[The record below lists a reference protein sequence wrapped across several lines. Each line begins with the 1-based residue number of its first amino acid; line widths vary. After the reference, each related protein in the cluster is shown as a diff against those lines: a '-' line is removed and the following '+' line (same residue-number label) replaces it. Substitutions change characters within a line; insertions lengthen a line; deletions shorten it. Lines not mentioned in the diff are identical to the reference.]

1 MKIGVLSRNQTLYS
15 TRRLLEAGRARGHV
29 MLVIDTLG
37 IVVEM
42 GMGHADMGHADMGHA
57 DMGHADMGHTNM
69 GQNDHDPSMKKVSG
83 QPLVGGLVYPF
94 VRLPQV
100 EAIIPR
106 IGASITDYGVAVV
119 RQFEAA
125 AVPTT
130 ASAEGIASS
139 RDKLASL
146 QLMSRAGLPVP
157 RTAVLSQPRIFFSAV
172 QAVGGPPVIIKLS
185 QGTQGRGVILAPNYR
200 TVEAVLHRLRR
211 LNQPLLAQEFVAEA
225 EGKDV
230 RVIVVGDRCVAAM
243 ERIASD
249 GEYRSNLHRGGTAVA
264 RQISPEIA
272 QLARQAVQAHGLA
285 VAGVDIIQSR
295 RGPLLLEVN
304 SSPGLE
310 GIEQATQVDVA
321 TAIIKQLE
329 KQLA

>member
-1 MKIGVLSRNQTLYS
+1 MKIGVLSRNRSLYS
-15 TRRLLEAGRARGHV
+15 TRRLLEAGRVRGHT

-42 GMGHADMGHADMGHA
+42 GLGDNGAALK
-57 DMGHADMGHTNM
+57 T
-69 GQNDHDPSMKKVSG
+69 VSS
-83 QPLVGGLVYPF
+83 QPAKGGLAYPY

-106 IGASITDYGVAVV
+106 IGASITDYGLAVV

-125 AVPTT
+125 GVPTT
-130 ASAEGIASS
+130 ASSLGIGSS
-139 RDKLASL
+139 RDKLFSL
-146 QLMSRAGLPVP
+146 QLMTQAGLPVP
-157 RTAVLSQPRIFFSAV
+157 RTAVLAQPRLFFSAV
-172 QAVGGPPVIIKLS
+172 QAVGGPPVIIKLN

-200 TVEAVLHRLRR
+200 TVEAVLQRLRR
-211 LNQPLLAQEFVAEA
+211 LNQILLAQEFVAEA
-225 EGKDV
+225 DGKDV
-230 RVIVVGDRCVAAM
+230 RVIVVGGRCVAAM
-243 ERIASD
+243 ERRASA
-249 GEYRSNLHRGGTAVA
+249 GEYRSNLHRGGTAVGVS
-264 RQISPEIA
+264 ISPELA
-272 QLARQAVQAHGLA
+272 QLAIRAAQVHQLD

-321 TAIIKQLE
+321 TAIITHLE
-329 KQLA
+329 QKAKKK

>member
-1 MKIGVLSRNQTLYS
+1 MKIGVLSRNGSLYS
-15 TRRLLEAGRARGHV
+15 TRRLLEAGRARGHT

-42 GMGHADMGHADMGHA
+42 GLVVDGTLKQMG
-57 DMGHADMGHTNM
+57 
-69 GQNDHDPSMKKVSG
+69 S
-83 QPLVGGLVYPF
+83 QPILGGLAYPF

-106 IGASITDYGVAVV
+106 IGASITNYGVAVV

-125 AVPTT
+125 KLPTT
-130 ASAEGIASS
+130 ASSLGIASS
-139 RDKLASL
+139 RDKLYSL
-146 QLMSRAGLPVP
+146 QLMSQAGLPVP
-157 RTAVLSQPRIFFSAV
+157 KTAVLAQPRLFFSAV

-200 TVEAVLHRLRR
+200 TVEVVLHKLRR
-211 LNQPLLAQEFVAEA
+211 LNQLLLAQEFVAEA
-225 EGKDV
+225 EGKDL
-230 RVIVVGDRCVAAM
+230 RIIVVGNRCVAAM
-243 ERIASD
+243 ERTASA

-264 RQISPEIA
+264 VTLTPDMA
-272 QLARQAVQAHGLA
+272 QLARQAARAHGLA
-285 VAGVDIIQSR
+285 VAGVDIILSR

-310 GIEQATQVDVA
+310 GIERATQVDVA
-321 TAIIKQLE
+321 SAIIEYLE
-329 KQLA
+329 GYH